1 MSSFNTNTNSG
12 QNSFDWSLIIY
23 NLDNE
28 VVKGQY
34 DEIFELSN

>member
-28 VVKGQY
+28 V